1 MSVTAPE
8 KYAYN
13 IAGNY
18 ARGWHV
24 MLFSTEIAVGEI
36 KRFQHFEKEF
46 IIYRGENGEVGALDA
61 YCPHLGANLGGV
73 GAKVIGNHVR
83 CPFHGWQFDNNGA
96 CQHIP
101 HASAIPPR
109 AKNALGA
116 WPIIEKCGFIA
127 VWHDYDGMG
136 PDYAL
141 PDIPDWDSGAW
152 GEWRFKRSR
161 IGTQGKEIIENMAD
175 KAHFAFVHGGLPEK
189 FEVTFDKHMVT
200 QDAVINTAVTH
211 DMIIPP
217 EAPQWLKDHM
227 LNPDREGGQSQGIA
241 TYHGPAIMYFHA
253 HMQAF
258 DFEFETFWLNVH
270 IPVNNEEV
278 DLCSAVIIKP
288 KPGTEMPQAFIDM
301 YPEIAHAAFGQDVE
315 IWKDKTYQENPI
327 LCDADGP
334 INKLRKWYEQF
345 YTDRIIASS
354 Q

>member
-1 MSVTAPE
+1 MTTPTAE

-13 IAGNY
+13 TPGNY

-24 MLFSTEIAVGEI
+24 MLFSSEITVGEI
-36 KRFQHFEKEF
+36 KRFQYFEKEF
-46 IIYRGENGEVGALDA
+46 IIFRGENGEVGALDA

-83 CPFHGWQFDNNGA
+83 CPFHGWQFDNSGA

-101 HASAIPPR
+101 HASTIPPR

-127 VWHDYDGMG
+127 VWHDTDGMG
-136 PDYAL
+136 PDYEL
-141 PDIPDWDSGAW
+141 PEIPGWETGDWGD
-152 GEWRFKRSR
+152 WRFKRSR
-161 IGTQGKEIIENMAD
+161 IPTQGKEIIENMAD

-189 FEVTFDKHMVT
+189 FEVTFEKHMVT

-227 LNPDREGGQSQGIA
+227 LNPDREGGQSTGIA
-241 TYHGPAIMYFHA
+241 RYHGPAIMYFHA
-253 HMQAF
+253 QMQAF

-270 IPVNNEEV
+270 VPVNNDEV

-288 KPGTEMPQAFIDM
+288 KPGTDMPQEFIDM

-334 INKLRKWYEQF
+334 INKLRKWYDQF
-345 YTDRIIASS
+345 YTDRVIAKA
-354 Q
+354 